1 MKCIL
6 EICIILIIF
15 MNLCRKSA
23 DHFMS
28 RHLQKLCKQM
38 QLSCRCNLNRDQI
51 EEDGSF
57 QFRNDMLTK

>member
-1 MKCIL
+1 
-6 EICIILIIF
+6 

-38 QLSCRCNLNRDQI
+38 QLSRRCNLNRNQI